1 MAQLIKFEDYV
12 SRYGWN
18 VFRYPSQ
25 YIRLKQENWNKLN
38 GLWNEQ
44 NEQYE
49 TLDEDRQDINSTN
62 HTSTF
67 SKWKAFFKR
76 GVVEEEPVQEEV
88 LPKTKHELKQYF
100 LDKLYPIQLKWASS
114 TVTELSFMAKAYYYD
129 ATLKYFL
136 QRFPDT
142 YLLMYYPTFRLK
154 NAPIDGE
161 VIFISPIGI
170 EIIYLL
176 EETKADLIMATDER
190 TWIAEMNH
198 VQSKILSPILALK
211 RTEQIIKSILS
222 KYDIQFP
229 VKKVVLSRTNHIIG
243 ESESYHTNI
252 IGKQGYEKWFEEK
265 RKLKSPLKSRQL
277 KAADALLKHCQTTS
291 VKRPEWEEETT
302 TTFSMDDER

>member
-1 MAQLIKFEDYV
+1 MAQLIKLEDYV

-38 GLWNEQ
+38 GLWDDQ
-44 NEQYE
+44 NE
-49 TLDEDRQDINSTN
+49 TLEQDKQDTNSTK
-62 HTSTF
+62 HTSTI

-76 GVVEEEPVQEEV
+76 EVIEEEPVHEEA
-88 LPKTKHELKQYF
+88 LPKTEHELKQYF

-114 TVTELSFMAKAYYYD
+114 TVTELSFMEKSYYHD

-176 EETKADLIMATDER
+176 EDKADLIMVTDER
-190 TWIAEMNH
+190 TWIMETNH
-198 VQSKILSPILALK
+198 TQSKILSPIVALK

-222 KYDIQFP
+222 KNDIDFP

-265 RKLKSPLKSRQL
+265 RKLKSPLKNRQL
-277 KAADALLKHCQTTS
+277 KVADALLKHCQTTS

-302 TTFSMDDER
+302 TTFSVDDEG